1 MLSALGSARKSI
13 RMSALNSLL
22 KNKTLSASEAEL
34 IQLFLAQIISRS
46 QDDEELMRAMLTALG
61 ALVKKFKASNR

>member
-1 MLSALGSARKSI
+1 MLREIIQGESGKGSLFETVGDVEYSLLSALGSARKSV

-34 IQLFLAQIISRS
+34 IQLFLA
-46 QDDEELMRAMLTALG
+46 
-61 ALVKKFKASNR
+61 